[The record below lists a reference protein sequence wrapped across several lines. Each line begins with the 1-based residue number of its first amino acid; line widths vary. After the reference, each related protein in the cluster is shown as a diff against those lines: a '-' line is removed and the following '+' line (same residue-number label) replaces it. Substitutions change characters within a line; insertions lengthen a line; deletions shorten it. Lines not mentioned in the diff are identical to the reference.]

1 MSLVAS
7 FVELVQPLS
16 WAMSTPVFARFM
28 TVLTGWI
35 FAPHRTITG
44 TLVAAGVAGQ
54 QHHAAFHRVFSAAR
68 WSLDQLGLIVFV
80 LLKTLLPEGTVRLTL
95 DDTEAHKRGLKVYG
109 VGMHHDAQLS
119 TRKRPVL
126 TWGHCWVILCVIVR
140 LPCCPD
146 RVFSLPIL
154 FRLYLNRAAAARA
167 RRKYHSH
174 AELAVEMLHVL
185 CAAHPKER
193 FHVFADSTYGRAS
206 VLGHLPDNCDLTSR
220 LPMNARL
227 YDAPPPRKPG
237 TRGRP
242 RKRGAQLPTPAQML
256 GQRARRVTHSIYGRK
271 QKARVVDTT
280 ARWFNV
286 PDRPLRV
293 VAVEPLSGGRP
304 AQAFYSTRVDDT
316 AEDVVVG
323 YSGRW
328 SIEETNKDGK
338 STMGFEEPQ
347 GWSRLAVLRT
357 APVAMLLYSLIVLW
371 FARVGHK
378 QYRPLVRPW
387 YPQKTQPSF
396 ADMLRTLRRESL
408 LAAISTQ
415 VGDKGLPQNL
425 VNILLAAANAGPEYE
440 AGRDSAPAPA

>member
-7 FVELVQPLS
+7 FIEIVQPLS

-28 TVLTGWI
+28 ILLAGWI

-44 TLVAAGVAGQ
+44 MLVAAGVAGT

-80 LLKTLLPEGTVRLTL
+80 LLKELLPEGAVQLSL
-95 DDTEAHKRGLKVYG
+95 DDTEAHKRGLKVFG

-119 TRKRPVL
+119 TRKKPVL
-126 TWGHCWVILCVIVR
+126 TWGHSWVILCVIVR
-140 LPCCPD
+140 LPCCPG

-154 FRLYLNRAAAARA
+154 FRLYLNRATAARA
-167 RRKYHSH
+167 RRKYRSH
-174 AELAVEMLHVL
+174 PDLAVELLHLL
-185 CAAHPKER
+185 CAAHPQMR
-193 FHVFADSTYGRAS
+193 FHVFADSGYSGES
-206 VLGHLPDNCDLTSR
+206 VLGHLPVNCDLTSR
-220 LPMNARL
+220 LPMDARL

-242 RKRGAQLPTPAQML
+242 RKRGARVATPAKML
-256 GQRARRVTHSIYGRK
+256 RQRGHRVTHSIYGRK
-271 QKARVVDTT
+271 QKARVVDTV
-280 ARWFNV
+280 ARWHNV
-286 PDRPLRV
+286 PDRPLRIV
-293 VAVEPLSGGRP
+293 VVEPLSGGRP
-304 AQAFYSTRVDDT
+304 AQAFYSTCIEDT

-328 SIEETNKDGK
+328 SIEEANKDGK
-338 STMGFEEPQ
+338 SNMGFEEPQ

-357 APVAMLLYSLIVLW
+357 APIAMLLYSLIVLW

-378 QYRPLVRPW
+378 QYRSLLRPW
-387 YPQKTQPSF
+387 YSQKTQPSF

-408 LAAISTQ
+408 LATISEQ
-415 VGDKGLPQNL
+415 VGEKGLPQNL
-425 VNILLAAANAGPEYE
+425 VNILLSAANAGPDCEV
-440 AGRDSAPAPA
+440 DSDFTPAPA